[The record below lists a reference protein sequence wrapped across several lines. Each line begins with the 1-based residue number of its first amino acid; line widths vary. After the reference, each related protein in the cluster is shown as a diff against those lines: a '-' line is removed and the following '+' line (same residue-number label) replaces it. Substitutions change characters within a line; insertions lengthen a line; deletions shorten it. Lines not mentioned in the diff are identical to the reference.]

1 MMSFRVF
8 ASGLVTVIAYQV
20 AVAAVVVFFILH
32 CGCAGNG
39 LERDSAGTADA
50 VPLQPGD

>member
-8 ASGLVTVIAYQV
+8 ASGLVTLVAYQV

-39 LERDSAGTADA
+39 LERAGAGTADA